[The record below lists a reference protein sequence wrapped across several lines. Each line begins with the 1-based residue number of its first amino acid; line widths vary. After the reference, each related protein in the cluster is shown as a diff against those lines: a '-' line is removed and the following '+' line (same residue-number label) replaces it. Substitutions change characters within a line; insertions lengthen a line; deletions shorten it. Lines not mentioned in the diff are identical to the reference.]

1 MGKTTAQSA
10 NAYRAPLPSST
21 SDKIPAQKGELIRP
35 LRLGPSTVACPDG
48 DDSAPPQYDAAVQ
61 IPSSGDDWVGLS
73 SEPLPVTEALDWAH
87 RADCGAVVLFSGVAR
102 DHSSDREGV
111 DQLEYEAY
119 EAQVEPRLAELA
131 AQARTRWP
139 EVGRLVMIHRVGELV
154 IGDSAVVVVASS
166 PHRPDAFAAARFCI
180 DALKAT
186 IPIWKRE
193 RWDQGESWGLEAQ
206 HIVEV
211 DDLHNATVAA
221 DGSVTLSDA
230 PSKDR

>member
-1 MGKTTAQSA
+1 MWHRPKFIE
-10 NAYRAPLPSST
+10 PVLVLVVVPVH
-21 SDKIPAQKGELIRP
+21 ELKHYC
-35 LRLGPSTVACPDG
+35 RLGASSPRPIRVSESHRRHYLYDG
-48 DDSAPPQYDAAVQ
+48 PVQ
-61 IPSSGDDWVGLS
+61 IPTTGDDWVGLS
-73 SEPLPVTEALDWAH
+73 DKALPVTEALDWAH
-87 RADCGAVVLFSGVAR
+87 RPDCGAVVLFSGVAR
-102 DHSSDREGV
+102 DHSSDRSGV

-119 EAQVEPRLAELA
+119 EAQVQPRLAELA
-131 AQARTRWP
+131 AEARTRWP
-139 EVGRLVMIHRVGELV
+139 DVGRLVMIHRVGELV

-166 PHRPDAFAAARFCI
+166 PHRPAAFAAARFCI

-211 DDLHNATVAA
+211 DDLRNATVAA

-230 PSKDR
+230 PLTDR